1 MKKFIYLIIILLLVV
16 GNSQGQER
24 RKLAQ
29 TGLKFLS
36 VSTDARMSGI
46 GEATTS
52 FSDANASA
60 MFYNPST
67 MAGMFDMVSL
77 TASSFQWIADIN
89 YLSAA
94 AAFRPF
100 DGQWGVLGFSVVS
113 VDYGDFKRTIFY
125 DNEAGFLDMGT
136 YRPNAMSIGVGYAK
150 ELSEKFAVGGNVK
163 YVRQSLGVSIVD
175 LDFDDNIIEEK
186 NEVDAVAFDFGIL
199 YHTGF
204 KSLDFGMTVR
214 NFSTELRYKEQGF
227 QLPLTFK
234 IGLSFNAM
242 DLLEVDREMHSMVVS
257 VDASHPR
264 DFNEQINIGTEY
276 VFMNTLALRAG
287 YTFPTDEQEFTAGV
301 GLKQRLIGYL
311 LGVDYAYTPF
321 GIFNDVHRI
330 TVNFAF

>member
-1 MKKFIYLIIILLLVV
+1 MKKFIYLIITIVLFA
-16 GNSQGQER
+16 GISNAQDRQ
-24 RKLAQ
+24 KLAQ

-36 VSTDARMSGI
+36 VSTDARISGL
-46 GEATTS
+46 GDASTS
-52 FSDANASA
+52 ISDASASA

-67 MAGMFDMVSL
+67 MAGMEDVLSL
-77 TASSFQWIADIN
+77 TVSPFKWIADIN

-100 DGQWGVLGFSVVS
+100 GGSFGVLGVSVVS
-113 VDYGDFKRTIFY
+113 VDYGDFKRTIFAA
-125 DNEAGFLDMGT
+125 NEDGYLDMGVFK
-136 YRPNAMSIGVGYAK
+136 PNALAVGLGYAK

-163 YVRQSLGVSIVD
+163 YVRQSIGTSIVD
-175 LDFDDNIIEEK
+175 IDLSGNMREES
-186 NEVDAVAFDFGIL
+186 NEIDALAFDFGIL

-204 KSLDFGMTVR
+204 RSLDFGMSIR

-234 IGLSFNAM
+234 IGLSINAM
-242 DLLEVDREMHSMVVS
+242 DLFDVDREMHSMLVS
-257 VDASHPR
+257 VDAAHPR
-264 DFNEQINIGTEY
+264 DFAEQISVGGEY
-276 VFMNTLALRAG
+276 VFMNTFSLRAG

-321 GIFNDVHRI
+321 GIFKDIHRI
-330 TVNFAF
+330 SVNFAF